1 MTVRASDL
9 LTREEITQL
18 TQLSDAQGW
27 RAVATTWGLI
37 AGAFAVAAVA
47 PLWIGVP
54 VALIVLGG
62 RQLALAILMH
72 EASHRSLFATRS
84 LNDTVAKWFCAWPM
98 WFQLEK
104 YRAHHL
110 QHHAHTG
117 SARDPDLCLVEPF
130 PTTAMGLGRKV
141 LRDLTGIAGLRRL
154 VGLILM
160 DSGFI
165 TYTAS
170 GGARWLGRQGRSVG
184 QIVVTFVRNTWG
196 VMLANALL
204 ALLLAVTGQAWL
216 YGLWVAAYFTSFGL
230 FLRLRSIAEHAVTPS
245 QDHPLTNTRTTY
257 ANWLARLTVA
267 PHAVNYHLEHHLLM
281 TVPYFRLRQ
290 MHEILRR
297 KGLLEHACVAQGYV
311 PVFRQAV
318 TAGLKSQA

>member
-9 LTREEITQL
+9 LTREEIAQL

-160 DSGFI
+160 YCAWIAFRSRHAFGRLLAFGLMINFSLYIFI
-165 TYTAS
+165 NVAMVMGLIPVVGIPFPMVSY
-170 GGARWLGRQGRSVG
+170 GGTS
-184 QIVVTFVRNTWG
+184 
-196 VMLANALL
+196 MLAAL
-204 ALLLAVTGQAWL
+204 VG
-216 YGLWVAAYFTSFGL
+216 FGL
-230 FLRLRSIAEHAVTPS
+230 ILSCSIHRDAKLP
-245 QDHPLTNTRTTY
+245 R
-257 ANWLARLTVA
+257 
-267 PHAVNYHLEHHLLM
+267 M
-281 TVPYFRLRQ
+281 
-290 MHEILRR
+290 
-297 KGLLEHACVAQGYV
+297 
-311 PVFRQAV
+311 
-318 TAGLKSQA
+318 